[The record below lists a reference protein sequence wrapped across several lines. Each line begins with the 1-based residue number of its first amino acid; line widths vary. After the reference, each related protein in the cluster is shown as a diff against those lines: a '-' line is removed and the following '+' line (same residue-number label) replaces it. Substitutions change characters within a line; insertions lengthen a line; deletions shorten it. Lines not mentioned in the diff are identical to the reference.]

1 MTDINLFSPL
11 PLKASQVMS
20 VTATTSV
27 IALTSVGA
35 NYQANLDVYNQ
46 GGDLVFINM
55 GASATTSASVTGGMV
70 IGAGQHTL
78 LVRPP
83 GPTWIS
89 AICSGGLTSEL
100 YVSTG
105 FGTPFS
111 G

>member
-1 MTDINLFSPL
+1 MDINLFSPL
-11 PLKASQVMS
+11 PLKATQVMS

-27 IALTSVGA
+27 ISLTSIGA

-46 GGDLVFINM
+46 GGDPCFVNM
-55 GASATTSASVTGGMV
+55 GASATTSASITGGFV
-70 IGAGQHTL
+70 VGAGLHAH

-83 GPTWIS
+83 GPTWFS
-89 AICSGGLTSEL
+89 AICSSGITTEL

-105 FGTPFS
+105 FGVPFS